1 MRLSALIHV
10 IDAVRALTACEQIT
24 VAGSAALLAW
34 EPGLG
39 DANGP
44 LELTRDADLI
54 IAPSDAQVAA
64 IVHEALGEGSL
75 FDARFG
81 YHVDL
86 LQPHISQTFA
96 PGWQQRTRALSGAD
110 ALAPEDIA
118 AVKLRIGRDKDVK
131 LVEQLLQRG
140 LLQTAQLAQLLIA
153 MNLSERDQRAALRR
167 LSGLSTKTR
176 RR

>member
-86 LQPHISQTFA
+86 LQPHISQTLRQVGSNA
-96 PGWQQRTRALSGAD
+96 RARYRAQMRWRLRTS
-110 ALAPEDIA
+110 
-118 AVKLRIGRDKDVK
+118 
-131 LVEQLLQRG
+131 
-140 LLQTAQLAQLLIA
+140 
-153 MNLSERDQRAALRR
+153 R
-167 LSGLSTKTR
+167 L
-176 RR
+176 